1 MRDIMRVARVIPV
14 FVCVLFATSFAFAS
28 DVYVDYDHSANFSKY
43 RTFMVLKNAKTE
55 NSLMDDRIADFV
67 RNQLMAKGLKPVPA
81 DADLNV
87 RAKTSTV
94 QKQILNTY
102 YDGAWGPG
110 WGWGWGPRWGWGWGR
125 PGWATTYVDTYLEA
139 TTVVDLIDVTS
150 EKMVWRGT
158 AIGSISHKPEKA
170 ARKYAKRIAEMFE
183 EYPPFT
189 GRISD

>member
-1 MRDIMRVARVIPV
+1 MRDIMRAARVISA
-14 FVCVLFATSFAFAS
+14 FACVLFATSFAFAS
-28 DVYVDYDHSANFSKY
+28 DVHVDYDHSANFSKY
-43 RTFMVLKNAKTE
+43 RTFMVLENAKTE
-55 NSLMDDRIADFV
+55 NSLMDDRIANFV
-67 RNQLMAKGLKPVPA
+67 RNQLMAKGLKPVPD

-94 QKQILNTY
+94 QRQILNTY

-110 WGWGWGPRWGWGWGR
+110 WSWGWGWGG
-125 PGWATTYVDTYLEA
+125 PGWGTTYVDTYLEA
-139 TTVVDLIDVTS
+139 TTVVDLIDATS

-170 ARKYAKRIAEMFE
+170 AKKYAKRIAEMFE
-183 EYPPFT
+183 EYFPFR

>member
-1 MRDIMRVARVIPV
+1 MRAARVIPV

-28 DVYVDYDHSANFSKY
+28 DVHVDYDHSANFSKY
-43 RTFMVLKNAKTE
+43 RTFMVLKNAETE
-55 NSLMDDRIADFV
+55 NPLMDDRIADFV
-67 RNQLMAKGLKPVPA
+67 RNQLVAKGLEPMPA
-81 DADLNV
+81 GADLNV
-87 RAKTSTV
+87 IAKTSTV

-102 YDGAWGPG
+102 YDGGWGPG
-110 WGWGWGPRWGWGWGR
+110 WGWGWGWGS

-150 EKMVWRGT
+150 EKVVWRGT

-170 ARKYAKRIAEMFE
+170 AKKFAKRIAEMFE

>member
-1 MRDIMRVARVIPV
+1 
-14 FVCVLFATSFAFAS
+14 
-28 DVYVDYDHSANFSKY
+28 
-43 RTFMVLKNAKTE
+43 
-55 NSLMDDRIADFV
+55 
-67 RNQLMAKGLKPVPA
+67 
-81 DADLNV
+81 
-87 RAKTSTV
+87 
-94 QKQILNTY
+94 
-102 YDGAWGPG
+102 
-110 WGWGWGPRWGWGWGR
+110 
-125 PGWATTYVDTYLEA
+125 VDTYLQA

>member
-1 MRDIMRVARVIPV
+1 MRLAKVIPV
-14 FVCVLFATSFAFAS
+14 FVCVLFATSFVFAS
-28 DVYVDYDHSANFSKY
+28 DVHVDYDHSANFSKY
-43 RTFMVLKNAKTE
+43 RTFMVLKNATTE
-55 NSLMDDRIADFV
+55 NSLMDDRIAGFV
-67 RNQLMAKGLKPVPA
+67 WNQLMAKGLKPVPS

-87 RAKTSTV
+87 RAKTSIV

-102 YDGAWGPG
+102 YDGAWGP
-110 WGWGWGPRWGWGWGR
+110 RWGWGWGG

-139 TTVVDLIDVTS
+139 ITVVDLIDVAS

-158 AIGSISHKPEKA
+158 ATGSISHKPEKA
-170 ARKYAKRIAEMFE
+170 AKKYAKRIAEMFE

>member
-1 MRDIMRVARVIPV
+1 MRVARVVSI

-28 DVYVDYDHSANFSKY
+28 DVHIDYDHSANFSKY
-43 RTFMVLKNAKTE
+43 RTFTLLKDSAPE
-55 NSLMDDRIADFV
+55 NSLMEDRIAGFV
-67 RNQLMAKGLKPVPA
+67 TNRLMAKGLKPVPA

-87 RAKTSTV
+87 RVKTSTV
-94 QKQILNTY
+94 EKQVLNTY

-110 WGWGWGPRWGWGWGR
+110 WGWGWGGPGWAG
-125 PGWATTYVDTYLEA
+125 PGWATTYVNTYLEA
-139 TTVVDLIDVTS
+139 TTVVDLLDATS

-158 AIGSISHKPEKA
+158 ATGSISHKPEKA
-170 ARKYAKRIAEMFE
+170 AKKYAKRIAEMFE

>member
-1 MRDIMRVARVIPV
+1 MRVARVIPV

-28 DVYVDYDHSANFSKY
+28 DVHVDYDRSATFSKY
-43 RTFMVLKNAKTE
+43 RTFMMLKNAKTE

-67 RNQLMAKGLKPVPA
+67 RNQLMAKGLKPVPD

-87 RAKTSTV
+87 RAKTSTE

-110 WGWGWGPRWGWGWGR
+110 WGWGG

-139 TTVVDLIDVTS
+139 ITVVDLIDVTS

-170 ARKYAKRIAEMFE
+170 TRKYAKRIAEMFE

-189 GRISD
+189 GRISH